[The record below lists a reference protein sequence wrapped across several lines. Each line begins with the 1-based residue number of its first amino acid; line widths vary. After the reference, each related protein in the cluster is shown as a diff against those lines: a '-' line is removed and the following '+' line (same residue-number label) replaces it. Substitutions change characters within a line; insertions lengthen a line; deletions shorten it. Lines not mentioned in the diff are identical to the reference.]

1 MLRKYAVKSAGK
13 MGGSITKKRQL
24 CEIMSSLDSA
34 ALLQVVFLEKGDLN
48 FVLKRDNE
56 LRIQ

>member
-1 MLRKYAVKSAGK
+1 

-24 CEIMSSLDSA
+24 CEIMSSLGSA

-48 FVLKRDNE
+48 FFSSGTMNYAYNDTKPRPVD
-56 LRIQ
+56 